1 MNQLFKVYDYMKEL
15 DDSFSDFGV
24 DLQIKINLKAIKE
37 DTKIYRYTSFT
48 NLLSMLEGRL
58 YLSPRLAFSDRR
70 EQGEYTSEY
79 IKVYYKTTLDR
90 NRQKFRENVQK
101 KFLQSTYFNV
111 SCWTME
117 DKESFPMWKAYKG
130 DEISVR
136 IKTDIHSLLTS
147 IKDSNVRLYCGPM
160 NYGEEEDRIE
170 MRDILFRKTEE
181 YADEKEY
188 RIYAIKEE
196 YDLSANHT
204 SMLLSIDPKE
214 LIHEIYFSPFVH
226 RSKILDLCNLLAHKY
241 PFIESKLNYSD
252 LIEY

>member
-1 MNQLFKVYDYMKEL
+1 MIHRILDEL
-15 DDSFSDFGV
+15 SPYFLPYQAKRNAMILRSTPFQGS
-24 DLQIKINLKAIKE
+24 
-37 DTKIYRYTSFT
+37 IYRYTSFT

-79 IKVYYKTTLDR
+79 IKVCYKNTVDK
-90 NRQKFRENVQK
+90 NRQKYRQKVIDNFR
-101 KFLQSTYFNV
+101 LSTYFNI

-136 IKTDIHSLLTS
+136 IKTDMHSLLTS

-196 YDLSANHT
+196 YDLSA
-204 SMLLSIDPKE
+204 SPSPMLLSINPEE

-226 RSKILDLCNLLAHKY
+226 RSKILDLCNILAHKY

>member
-1 MNQLFKVYDYMKEL
+1 MTYRIHDEL
-15 DDSFSDFGV
+15 SHYCIPH
-24 DLQIKINLKAIKE
+24 Q
-37 DTKIYRYTSFT
+37 TKRNTWVLRDAPFQGNIYRYTSFT
-48 NLLSMLEGRL
+48 NLLSILEGRL

-79 IKVYYKTTLDR
+79 IKVCYKNTIDK
-90 NRQKFRENVQK
+90 NRQKFRQK
-101 KFLQSTYFNV
+101 VIDNFRLSTYFNV
-111 SCWTME
+111 SCWTTE
-117 DKESFPMWKAYKG
+117 GKESFPMWKAYKG

-147 IKDSNVRLYCGPM
+147 IKDTDINLYCGLM

-170 MRDILFRKTEE
+170 MRDILFKKTEE
-181 YADEKEY
+181 YSDEKEY

-196 YDLSANHT
+196 YDLSARP
-204 SMLLSIDPKE
+204 SPMLLCINPEE
-214 LIHEIYFSPFVH
+214 LIHEIYFSPFIH
-226 RSKILDLCNLLAHKY
+226 RGKILDLCNLLIHKH

>member
-1 MNQLFKVYDYMKEL
+1 MIHRILDEL
-15 DDSFSDFGV
+15 SPYFLPYQAKRNVMILRSTAFQGS
-24 DLQIKINLKAIKE
+24 
-37 DTKIYRYTSFT
+37 IYRYTSFT
-48 NLLSMLEGRL
+48 NLLGMLEGRL

-79 IKVYYKTTLDR
+79 IKVCYKNTVDK
-90 NRQKFRENVQK
+90 NRQKFRQK
-101 KFLQSTYFNV
+101 VIDNFRLSTYFNI

-136 IKTDIHSLLTS
+136 VKTDIHSLLAS
-147 IKDSNVRLYCGPM
+147 IKDTDINLYCGPM

-170 MRDILFRKTEE
+170 MRDILFKKTEE
-181 YADEKEY
+181 YSDEKEY

-196 YDLSANHT
+196 YDLSA
-204 SMLLSIDPKE
+204 SPSPMLLSINPEE
-214 LIHEIYFSPFVH
+214 LIHEIYFSPFIH
-226 RSKILDLCNLLAHKY
+226 RSKISDLCNLLIHKY
-241 PFIESKLNYSD
+241 PFIKSKLNYSD

>member
-1 MNQLFKVYDYMKEL
+1 MTKDIHIELAPYFIAYHDKENVWVHEKTPCSMN
-15 DDSFSDFGV
+15 
-24 DLQIKINLKAIKE
+24 IC
-37 DTKIYRYTSFT
+37 RYTSFT
-48 NLLSMLEGRL
+48 NLLSMLEGKF
-58 YLSPRLAFSDRR
+58 YLSPRAAFSDRR
-70 EQGEYTSEY
+70 ELGEYVLEY
-79 IKVYYKTTLDR
+79 IKVGYKDTFDKC
-90 NRQKFRENVQK
+90 RQQFREKIKEKFRQT
-101 KFLQSTYFNV
+101 TYFNV

-117 DKESFPMWKAYKG
+117 DKESFTMWKAYKG

-160 NYGEEEDRIE
+160 NYGEEEDRIK

-196 YDLSANHT
+196 YDQSANPT
-204 SMLLSIDPKE
+204 SMLLSIDPEE
-214 LIHEIYFSPFVH
+214 LMHEIYFSPFVH

>member
-1 MNQLFKVYDYMKEL
+1 
-15 DDSFSDFGV
+15 
-24 DLQIKINLKAIKE
+24 
-37 DTKIYRYTSFT
+37 
-48 NLLSMLEGRL
+48 MLEGRL

-79 IKVYYKTTLDR
+79 IKVCYKSTIDR
-90 NRQKFRENVQK
+90 NRQKFHQKVQD
-101 KFLQSTYFNV
+101 KFLKSTYFNV

-117 DKESFPMWKAYKG
+117 DKESFLMWKAYKG
-130 DEISVR
+130 DETSVR

-160 NYGEEEDRIE
+160 NYGEEENRIE
-170 MRDILFRKTEE
+170 MRDILFKKTGE
-181 YADEKEY
+181 YSDEKEF

-196 YDLSANHT
+196 YDLST
-204 SMLLSIDPKE
+204 GPYPMLLSINPEE
-214 LIHEIYFSPFVH
+214 LIHEIYFSPFIH
-226 RSKILDLCNLLAHKY
+226 RSKISDLSNLLTHKY

>member
-58 YLSPRLAFSDRR
+58 YLSPRLAFSDRK
-70 EQGEYTSEY
+70 EHGEYTSEY
-79 IKVYYKTTLDR
+79 IKVCYKDTIDR
-90 NRQKFRENVQK
+90 NRQKFYDKVK
-101 KFLQSTYFNV
+101 DKFLLSTYFNV

-130 DEISVR
+130 EEISVR

-147 IKDSNVRLYCGPM
+147 IKDSNVYLYCGPM
-160 NYGEEEDRIE
+160 NYGEEENRIK
-170 MRDILFRKTEE
+170 MRDILFKKTEE
-181 YADEKEY
+181 YSDEKEF

-196 YDLSANHT
+196 YNMST
-204 SMLLSIDPKE
+204 SPSPMLLSINPEE
-214 LIHEIYFSPFVH
+214 LIHEIYFSPFIHHDKV
-226 RSKILDLCNLLAHKY
+226 SDLCDLLIAKY
-241 PFIESKLNYSD
+241 PFIGDRLNHSD

>member
-1 MNQLFKVYDYMKEL
+1 MTHKILDEL
-15 DDSFSDFGV
+15 SPYFLPYQAKRNVMILRSTPFQG
-24 DLQIKINLKAIKE
+24 N
-37 DTKIYRYTSFT
+37 IYRYTSFT
-48 NLLSMLEGRL
+48 NLLSILEGRL

-79 IKVYYKTTLDR
+79 IKVCYKTILDR
-90 NRQKFRENVQK
+90 NRQMFYQKVQD
-101 KFLQSTYFNV
+101 KFLLSTYFNV

-147 IKDSNVRLYCGPM
+147 IKDSNVYLYCGPM
-160 NYGEEEDRIE
+160 NYGEEENRIE
-170 MRDILFRKTEE
+170 MRDILFKKTEE
-181 YADEKEY
+181 YSDEKEY

-196 YDLSANHT
+196 YDLSANPT

>member
-1 MNQLFKVYDYMKEL
+1 MIHRILDEL
-15 DDSFSDFGV
+15 SPYF
-24 DLQIKINLKAIKE
+24 LQYQAKRNVMILRSTPFQGN
-37 DTKIYRYTSFT
+37 IYRYTSFT
-48 NLLSMLEGRL
+48 NLLSILEGRL

-70 EQGEYTSEY
+70 EQGEYTSEH
-79 IKVYYKTTLDR
+79 IKVCYKTILDR
-90 NRQKFRENVQK
+90 NRQKFYQKVQD
-101 KFLQSTYFNV
+101 KFLLSTYFNV

-147 IKDSNVRLYCGPM
+147 IKDSNVYLYCGPM
-160 NYGEEEDRIE
+160 NYGEEENRIE
-170 MRDILFRKTEE
+170 MRDILFKKTEE
-181 YADEKEY
+181 YSDEKEY

-196 YDLSANHT
+196 YNLTT
-204 SMLLSIDPKE
+204 SPSPMLLSIDPEE

-226 RSKILDLCNLLAHKY
+226 RSKILDLCNLLAPKY
-241 PFIESKLNYSD
+241 HFIESKLNYSD

>member
-1 MNQLFKVYDYMKEL
+1 MTHKILDEL
-15 DDSFSDFGV
+15 SPYFLPYQAKRNAMILRSAPFQG
-24 DLQIKINLKAIKE
+24 N
-37 DTKIYRYTSFT
+37 IYRYTSFT

-196 YDLSANHT
+196 YDLRANPT

>member
-1 MNQLFKVYDYMKEL
+1 
-15 DDSFSDFGV
+15 
-24 DLQIKINLKAIKE
+24 
-37 DTKIYRYTSFT
+37 
-48 NLLSMLEGRL
+48 MLEGRL

-79 IKVYYKTTLDR
+79 IKVCYKNTVDK
-90 NRQKFRENVQK
+90 NRQKYRQKVIDNFR
-101 KFLQSTYFNV
+101 LSTYFNI
-111 SCWTME
+111 SFWTME

-136 IKTDIHSLLTS
+136 IKTDMHSLLTS

-196 YDLSANHT
+196 YDQSANPT
-204 SMLLSIDPKE
+204 SMLLSIDPEE

>member
-1 MNQLFKVYDYMKEL
+1 MTHKILDEL
-15 DDSFSDFGV
+15 SPYFLPYQAKRNAMILRSTPFQGS
-24 DLQIKINLKAIKE
+24 
-37 DTKIYRYTSFT
+37 IYRYTSFT

-79 IKVYYKTTLDR
+79 IKVCYKTTLDR

-101 KFLQSTYFNV
+101 KFLRSTYFNV

-181 YADEKEY
+181 YSDEKEY

-196 YDLSANHT
+196 YNLTT
-204 SMLLSIDPKE
+204 SPSPMLLSINPE
-214 LIHEIYFSPFVH
+214 EMIHEIYFSPFIH
-226 RSKILDLCNLLAHKY
+226 RSKILDLCDLLTHRY

>member
-1 MNQLFKVYDYMKEL
+1 MKEL

-196 YDLSANHT
+196 YDLSANPT
-204 SMLLSIDPKE
+204 SKE